1 MARNKKGNPE
11 RVIKRKS
18 YYGFAGK
25 YPGETTDAT
34 YLIGDSRRVKR
45 KETAK
50 KLLTVA
56 ILILLFC
63 LSYIITY
70 VALNISQASF

>member
-25 YPGETTDAT
+25 YPGETIYAT
-34 YLIGDSRRVKR
+34 YLIGDSRKVKR
-45 KETAK
+45 KETVK
-50 KLLTVA
+50 KFLTVLL
-56 ILILLFC
+56 LILLFC
-63 LSYIITY
+63 LAYIITY
-70 VALNISQASF
+70 TALNISQASF